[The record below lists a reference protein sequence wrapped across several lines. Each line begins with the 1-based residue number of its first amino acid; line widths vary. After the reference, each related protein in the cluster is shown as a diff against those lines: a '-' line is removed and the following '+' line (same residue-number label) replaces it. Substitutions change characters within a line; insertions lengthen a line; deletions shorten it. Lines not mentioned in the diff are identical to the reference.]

1 MFVKNF
7 IMTEKIIAD
16 VRDKILDHL
25 KNDDRTLK
33 WVSDKTE
40 IPYSSL
46 YSIFIQKIF
55 NLNQERLDLINT
67 LLGTKFK
74 L

>member
-1 MFVKNF
+1 M
-7 IMTEKIIAD
+7 EKIVEDI
-16 VRDKILDHL
+16 RDKILEHL
-25 KNDDRTLK
+25 KNDDRNLK

-46 YSIFIQKIF
+46 YSIFVQRIF
-55 NLNQERLDLINT
+55 NLNQERLDLINA

>member
-1 MFVKNF
+1 
-7 IMTEKIIAD
+7 MTEKILAD
-16 VRDKILDHL
+16 VRDQILEHL

-33 WVSDKTE
+33 WLSGKTD

-46 YSIFIQKIF
+46 YSIFIQKVF
-55 NLNQERLDLINT
+55 NINKERLDLINKI
-67 LLGTKFK
+67 LGTKFK